1 MISAILLANRH
12 SVFSIY
18 EDTQALTRVHEGY
31 KYSRQMSARSKPS
44 AKYRTMKLRSM
55 AIGPNGSGGI

>member
-18 EDTQALTRVHEGY
+18 EDTQARTRVHEGSQVFASDERPQQTER
-31 KYSRQMSARSKPS
+31 KIQDDEAQV
-44 AKYRTMKLRSM
+44 
-55 AIGPNGSGGI
+55 NGDRPQR